1 MLFRSGIKYA
11 QVGVWQYLPAVSDK
25 TGMWDTPA
33 PHAHASEAQTS
44 VLMYLYPELVDMS
57 KAPNSPNKYPDKWPA
72 IMKSVPYADMTDTG
86 TLGNAQVATVEKG
99 KKAVELMLDEMEDCV
114 KNYLE
119 K

>member
-1 MLFRSGIKYA
+1 
-11 QVGVWQYLPAVSDK
+11 
-25 TGMWDTPA
+25 
-33 PHAHASEAQTS
+33 
-44 VLMYLYPELVDMS
+44 
-57 KAPNSPNKYPDKWPA
+57 
-72 IMKSVPYADMTDTG
+72 MTDTG

>member
-1 MLFRSGIKYA
+1 MQGSNSVSSMLRLVYGSIFRQFPIRQACGIHRLRMHM
-11 QVGVWQYLPAVSDK
+11 QVKLRPQF
-25 TGMWDTPA
+25 
-33 PHAHASEAQTS
+33 
-44 VLMYLYPELVDMS
+44 LYPELVDMS